1 MYAHTDEQYFFYHES
16 SQSLNRGMNRGF
28 GVQFYPNIYEAFI
41 YSGFERSFILLRY
54 HNCLEVAGTIRE
66 IWFNPEKI
74 YRMLID
80 VLLLVLGLALLIKGA
95 DWLVNGASA
104 LAKKYNVSD
113 LAVGLT
119 VVAFG
124 TSAPELV
131 VNSIAAFESHHD
143 IVFGNVI
150 GSNVANIFLVLGITG
165 LIYPLV
171 VQNSTIWREI
181 PLSLLAAILLFLLVH
196 NLFLFDTPVL
206 SRVNASFLL
215 LFFGL
220 FMYYMYRQLQKEHE
234 TNEPV
239 VAGLSKIKIVLF
251 IVLGL
256 AGLVF
261 GGKLVIDNAVEIAA
275 MLGVSEKI
283 IGFTIVAVGT
293 SLPELATSVVAALR
307 KNTNIAVGNIVGS
320 NIFNIFLIIPVSA
333 MIKPVYYNPVFDTDL
348 YVLMG
353 GTLFLFVAMFTG
365 GRKQLDRWEAALLLL
380 FYILYTGWMV
390 MKEL

>member
-1 MYAHTDEQYFFYHES
+1 
-16 SQSLNRGMNRGF
+16 
-28 GVQFYPNIYEAFI
+28 
-41 YSGFERSFILLRY
+41 
-54 HNCLEVAGTIRE
+54 
-66 IWFNPEKI
+66 
-74 YRMLID
+74 MLVD
-80 VLLLVLGLALLIKGA
+80 VLMLVLGLALLIKGA
-95 DWLVNGASA
+95 DWLVNGASS
-104 LAKKYNVSD
+104 LAKQYNVSD
-113 LAVGLT
+113 LAIGLT

-131 VNSIAAFESHHD
+131 VNSIASFEGHHD
-143 IVFGNVI
+143 IVYGNVI

-181 PLSLLAAILLFLLVH
+181 PLSLFAAVLLFFMVH
-196 NLFLFDTPVL
+196 NFFLYDKPVL
-206 SRVNASFLL
+206 SRFNASFLL
-215 LFFGL
+215 LFFVL
-220 FMYYMYRQLQKEHE
+220 FMYYMYRQLQNEPE
-234 TNEPV
+234 TNEV
-239 VAGLSKIKIVLF
+239 AVAGVSKKKIVLF
-251 IVLGL
+251 ILLGL
-256 AGLVF
+256 SGLVI

-275 MLGVSEKI
+275 TLGMSEKI

-333 MIKPVYYNPVFDTDL
+333 LINPVYYNPVFDTDL
-348 YVLMG
+348 FVLMG
-353 GTLFLFVAMFTG
+353 GTLFLFAAMFMG
-365 GRKQLDRWEAALLLL
+365 GRKKLDRWEAALLLL